1 MNNEQLFLAPG
12 PTMIPDFVWNAIN
25 QNVIHHRSTAFQ
37 KLYAEIQQGFQ
48 YLLSSKNPCLILN
61 GSGTNGMQATIS
73 SIFRPK
79 DKVLVL
85 NSGKYGERWKFIAE
99 DYGLNAIEIKTDW
112 GKKINNNFIT
122 KKLKEHPDIKAILL
136 TQCETSTGLAQDI
149 EEISFLTKQ
158 FNPKILTIVDGIAS
172 IGAVPFFQD
181 AWQID
186 IVVFSSQKAL
196 MNPAGLAFVSLSELA
211 QNHLSKKQTSA
222 INLANYLESSQQNFM
237 PFTPATNILFGIRA
251 VLNEFMAQGTS
262 HLWNEIHQRA
272 KYFRTELKSLEG
284 EVFTELPSDAISAFN
299 FPNTDSHNKL
309 KSHLEK
315 NHGIIVAGGQQQ
327 LSDKVIRIA
336 HFGIIKH
343 DKITKLLNSLK
354 IIRKEGNNF

>member
-1 MNNEQLFLAPG
+1 MNNKQLFLAPG

-25 QNVIHHRSTAFQ
+25 QNIIHHRSTAFQ
-37 KLYAEIQQGFQ
+37 KLYTEIQEGFQ

-73 SIFRPK
+73 SIFHPK

-85 NSGKYGERWKFIAE
+85 NSGKYGERWKLIAE
-99 DYGLNAIEIKTDW
+99 DYELNVIEIKTDW
-112 GKKINNNFIT
+112 GKKVNNSFISE
-122 KKLKEHPDIKAILL
+122 KLKEHPDIKAVLL

-149 EEISFLTKQ
+149 EEISFLIKQ

-211 QNHLSKKQTSA
+211 QNHLSKKKTSA
-222 INLANYLESSQQNFM
+222 TNLANYLESYQQNFM

-251 VLNEFMAQGTS
+251 VLNKFMAQGTS
-262 HLWNEIHQRA
+262 YLWNEVHRRA

-284 EVFTELPSDAISAFN
+284 EVFTELPSDAISVFH
-299 FPNTDSHNKL
+299 FPNIGSHNKL
-309 KSHLEK
+309 KLDLESK
-315 NHGIIVAGGQQQ
+315 HKITVAGGQQE

-336 HFGIIKH
+336 HFGIINH
-343 DKITKLLNSLK
+343 DKAVKLLNSLK
-354 IIRKEGNNF
+354 IIRKIGI